1 MCSQDQ
7 VMLLRVIWSR
17 AFPISP
23 PLSTLPISQPL
34 KRTETTNMDNHE
46 AESVG
51 IPKSYV
57 WIIRGLQIVLA
68 VVSSRAGDHRS
79 ILTVVSAL

>member
-1 MCSQDQ
+1 MG
-7 VMLLRVIWSR
+7 R
-17 AFPISP
+17 
-23 PLSTLPISQPL
+23 
-34 KRTETTNMDNHE
+34 HE
-46 AESVG
+46 AESIG

-57 WIIRGLQIVLA
+57 RVIRGLQITLA